1 MLEGMQTVEIM
12 STIKHFLMRHS
23 PDYWHHPAL
32 EAHKQIHEEDG
43 IVDHTLVVTLD
54 ETNGARNQRD
64 TSTTVLSPLD
74 KSHLA
79 AAQYIG
85 GIALTPEMS

>member
-1 MLEGMQTVEIM
+1 MLGGMLTVEIM
-12 STIKHFLMRHS
+12 SSIKHFLKRHS
-23 PDYWHHPAL
+23 PDDWQHPAL
-32 EAHKQIHEEDG
+32 EAHKEIYEENG

-54 ETNGARNQRD
+54 DTNGARNQRD
-64 TSTTVLSPLD
+64 ASTTVLSPLD

-85 GIALTPEMS
+85 GIALTQEMS